1 MHSQNSIELNPIFN
15 IKTKREKQRCQ
26 AMIYLRK
33 RYYGIAK
40 RMPPILKR
48 NLDIAIAG
56 SALLA
61 LSPLL
66 LATITL
72 IKLESPGAAFFSQI
86 RVGKN
91 GKTFTMWKFRSM
103 YVDAEARKAELE
115 RDNEMS
121 GGVLFKMKN
130 DPRIT
135 RIGRFI
141 RKFSIDEL
149 PQIWN
154 VLCGDM
160 SIVGPRPAIPN
171 EVEQYSLQDRQ
182 RLRLKPGITCIWQV
196 SGRSDI
202 PFKQQV
208 ELDRRYISQTSL
220 MTDITLIL
228 KTIPAVITAKGSY

>member
-1 MHSQNSIELNPIFN
+1 MLNHQPVELNPIFN
-15 IKTKREKQRCQ
+15 TRNGQKKLCH
-26 AMIYLRK
+26 ASVNLRK
-33 RYYGIAK
+33 HYYRVAK
-40 RMPPILKR
+40 RTSPVMKR
-48 NLDIAIAG
+48 CLDISVAG

-66 LATITL
+66 LITIAM
-72 IKLESPGAAFFSQI
+72 IKIESPGAAFFKQT

-103 YVDAEARKAELE
+103 FVDAEVRKAELE
-115 RDNEMS
+115 RNNEMS
-121 GGVLFKMKN
+121 GGVRFKMKN

-135 RIGRFI
+135 RIGHFI
-141 RKFSIDEL
+141 RKFSVDEL

-160 SIVGPRPAIPN
+160 SIVGPRPALPS
-171 EVEQYSLQDRQ
+171 EVAQYSLLDRQ

-220 MTDITLIL
+220 TTDVTLIL
-228 KTIPAVITAKGSY
+228 KTIPAVIMAKGSY

>member
-1 MHSQNSIELNPIFN
+1 MHNHQNIELNPIFN
-15 IKTKREKQRCQ
+15 IGNDRKKQYYQ
-26 AMIYLRK
+26 TSVNVRK
-33 RYYGIAK
+33 RYYNLAK
-40 RMPPILKR
+40 RLSPTLKR
-48 NLDIAIAG
+48 GLDISIAG

-66 LATITL
+66 VATLAA
-72 IKLESPGAAFFSQI
+72 IKIESAGNAFFSQT

-103 YVDAEARKAELE
+103 YIDAEERKAELE
-115 RDNEMS
+115 RKNKMS
-121 GGVLFKMKN
+121 DGVRFKMKN

-135 RIGRFI
+135 RIGKFI

-160 SIVGPRPAIPN
+160 SIVGPRPALPS
-171 EVEQYSLQDRQ
+171 EVEQYCLQDRQ

-208 ELDRRYISQTSL
+208 ELDRRYISETSL
-220 MTDITLIL
+220 LTDIILIL
-228 KTIPAVITAKGSY
+228 KTIPAVITARGSY

>member
-1 MHSQNSIELNPIFN
+1 MLNQKTIELNPVFKIN
-15 IKTKREKQRCQ
+15 NARKKQRCIQ
-26 AMIYLRK
+26 LARLRK
-33 RYYGIAK
+33 HYYNS
-40 RMPPILKR
+40 LKR
-48 NLDIAIAG
+48 LSPLVKRGLDISISG
-56 SALLA
+56 GALIA

-66 LATITL
+66 IITILA
-72 IKLESPGAAFFSQI
+72 IKLESPGAAFFQQT

-103 YVDAEARKAELE
+103 FIDAEARKAELE
-115 RDNEMS
+115 RKNEMS
-121 GGVLFKMKN
+121 GGVIFKMKN

-160 SIVGPRPAIPN
+160 SIVGPRPALPS
-171 EVEQYSLQDRQ
+171 EVSQYSLLERQ

-208 ELDRRYISQTSL
+208 ELDRRYISQSSFF
-220 MTDITLIL
+220 TDLILIL

>member
-1 MHSQNSIELNPIFN
+1 MHNLPSTQLNPIFK
-15 IKTKREKQRCQ
+15 ITKEKENKRYYSLV
-26 AMIYLRK
+26 ALRK
-33 RYYGIAK
+33 RYFRVAK
-40 RMPPILKR
+40 RTPPILKR
-48 NLDIAIAG
+48 SLDLCISS
-56 SALLA
+56 SALLV
-61 LSPLL
+61 LSPLF
-66 LATITL
+66 LATIIA
-72 IKLESPGAAFFSQI
+72 IKVESPGAAFFSQT

-103 YVDAEARKAELE
+103 FIDAEARKAELE

-160 SIVGPRPAIPN
+160 SIVGPRPAIPS
-171 EVEQYSLQDRQ
+171 EVEQYSMQDRQ

-202 PFKQQV
+202 PFKKQV

-220 MTDITLIL
+220 FTDILLIL
-228 KTIPAVITAKGSY
+228 KTIPAVIFAKGSY